1 MNYVKFV
8 FFALVILFFLGQTY
22 STGWCQPTRPDTV
35 RQAQEKLNEKSDSTE
50 TNIKSPTGAMLRSL
64 FFPGLGQWYN
74 GKKLK
79 AVVIFLGQ
87 TGLLANSIYL
97 NQQLVKSQTDYER
110 EFYINNRNLSVWW
123 LVGVTLFSMADA
135 YVDAQ
140 LSDFDESPDL
150 SHIQIQPFVSKNSPG
165 IVFSVCYRF

>member
-1 MNYVKFV
+1 MNYVKLA
-8 FFALVILFFLGQTY
+8 FFTLVILFFWGQTN
-22 STGWCQPTRPDTV
+22 STGWCQQAKSDTV
-35 RQAQEKLNEKSDSTE
+35 RQAQEKPNEKTDSAKA
-50 TNIKSPTGAMLRSL
+50 NIKSPTGAMLRSL
-64 FFPGLGQWYN
+64 IFPGLGQWYN

-79 AVVIFLGQ
+79 AVVVFLGQ

-97 NQQLVKSQTDYER
+97 NQQLVKSHTDYER

-150 SHIQIQPFVSKNSPG
+150 SQIQIQPFVWKNSPG